1 MTTPKRPEIDLM
13 LEIRDRLKSVA
24 AHQKAIEEDLE
35 LIRRRQGNLY
45 TQMGIGMDTAGEP
58 PA

>member
-35 LIRRRQGNLY
+35 LRFIHRINR
-45 TQMGIGMDTAGEP
+45 P
-58 PA
+58 FC